1 MAVPLLYSWKNLW
14 VRKLTTLLTAGGMAL
29 VVYVFS
35 TALMLTEGLQQTLVA
50 TGSPDNILVIR
61 RGSETEVQSSID
73 REQAAI
79 LTSLSEIALNAD
91 GRRRASR
98 EVLVLL
104 GLPKNKT
111 GVPSNVT
118 IRGISRDGLELR
130 PQLRMVAGRLFQPG
144 SSEIIVGNKIAG
156 AFRGTKL
163 GGSVRFG
170 LRDWAVVGVF
180 DAGNTGFASEI
191 WGDGEQ
197 LMQAFR
203 RNSYS
208 SVIGKLANPARF
220 EAVKQRIESDPRLTV
235 EVKRETQF
243 YADQSEMLSS
253 FLRILGVT
261 LSTIFS
267 LGAIIGAVITMY
279 GAVANRTREIGTLR
293 ALGFRRGS
301 ILIAFLL
308 EAVFLGLIG
317 GVLGIA
323 MASLMQFVTI
333 STMNWQTFSELA
345 FTFTLTP
352 AIGAKAMAFALSM
365 GLLGGVLPAVRA
377 ARLDIIESLRAA

>member
-1 MAVPLLYSWKNLW
+1 MAVPVLYSWKNLW
-14 VRKLTTLLTAGGMAL
+14 VRKLTTALTAGGMAL
-29 VVYVFS
+29 VVYVFA
-35 TALMLTEGLQQTLVA
+35 TALMLTEGLRQTLVA

-73 REQAAI
+73 RDQAAI
-79 LTSLSEIALNAD
+79 LSSLSEIALNAE
-91 GRRRASR
+91 GNRQASK

-104 GLPKNKT
+104 GLPKKT
-111 GVPSNVT
+111 TGAPSNVT
-118 IRGISRDGLELR
+118 IRGVSQEGLDLR
-130 PQLRMVAGRLFQPG
+130 PQLRMDAGRMFRPG
-144 SSEIIVGNKIAG
+144 SSEIIVGNKIAES
-156 AFRGTKL
+156 FRGAGV
-163 GGSVRFG
+163 GGSLRFG

-208 SVIGKLANPARF
+208 SVIGKLANPAAF
-220 EAVKQRIESDPRLTV
+220 EAVKQRIESDPRLTM

-243 YADQSEMLSS
+243 YADQSEMLSN
-253 FLRILGVT
+253 FLKILGIT

-293 ALGFRRGS
+293 ALGFRRRS
-301 ILIAFLL
+301 ILVAFLL

-317 GVLGIA
+317 GGLGVA

-352 AIGAKAMAFALSM
+352 AIAVKAMAFALAM

>member
-1 MAVPLLYSWKNLW
+1 MAVPVLYSWKNLW
-14 VRKLTTLLTAGGMAL
+14 VRKLTTALTAGGMAL
-29 VVYVFS
+29 VVYVFA
-35 TALMLTEGLQQTLVA
+35 TALMLTEGLRQTLVA

-79 LTSLSEIALNAD
+79 LSSLGEIALDAE
-91 GRRRASR
+91 GRRQASK

-104 GLPKNKT
+104 GLPKHKT

-118 IRGISRDGLELR
+118 IRGVSREGLALR
-130 PQLRMVAGRLFQPG
+130 PQLRMVAGRMFRPG
-144 SSEIIVGNKIAG
+144 SLEVIVGNKIAG
-156 AFRGTKL
+156 AFRGTEL

-208 SVIGKLANPARF
+208 SVIGKLADPGSF
-220 EAVKQRIESDPRLTV
+220 EAVKRQIESDPRLTL

-243 YADQSEMLSS
+243 YADQSAMLSN
-253 FLRILGVT
+253 FLTILGIA

-293 ALGFRRGS
+293 ALGFRRSS
-301 ILIAFLL
+301 ILLAFLL
-308 EAVFLGLIG
+308 EAIFLGVIG
-317 GVLGIA
+317 GALGVV

-352 AIGAKAMAFALSM
+352 AIGAKAMAFAVAM
-365 GLLGGVLPAVRA
+365 GLLGGVLPALRA

>member
-1 MAVPLLYSWKNLW
+1 MAVPVLYSWKNLW

-29 VVYVFS
+29 VVYVFA
-35 TALMLTEGLQQTLVA
+35 TALMLTEGLRQTLVA

-61 RGSETEVQSSID
+61 QGSETEVQSSID

-79 LTSLSEIALNAD
+79 LSGLGDVALNAD
-91 GRRRASR
+91 GRRQSSK

-104 GLPKNKT
+104 GLPKKAS

-118 IRGISRDGLELR
+118 IRGVSSEGLALR
-130 PQLRMVAGRLFQPG
+130 PQVKIAAGRLFRPG
-144 SSEIIVGNKIAG
+144 SSEIIVGNKIAES
-156 AFRGTKL
+156 FRGAGL
-163 GGSVRFG
+163 GGSLRFG
-170 LRDWAVVGVF
+170 LRDWSVVGVF

-203 RNSYS
+203 RNTYS
-208 SVIGKLANPARF
+208 SFIGKLANPDAF
-220 EAVKQRIESDPRLTV
+220 EAVKQRIESDPRLTM
-235 EVKRETQF
+235 EVKREMQF
-243 YADQSEMLSS
+243 YADQSEMLSN
-253 FLRILGVT
+253 FLTILGIT

-293 ALGFRRGS
+293 ALGFRRRS
-301 ILIAFLL
+301 ILLAFLL
-308 EAVFLGLIG
+308 EALFLGFIG
-317 GVLGIA
+317 GALGVV

-352 AIGAKAMAFALSM
+352 EIAAKAMGFALAM
-365 GLLGGVLPAVRA
+365 GFLGGVLPAVRA
-377 ARLDIIESLRAA
+377 ARLDIIDSLRAA